1 MKIYGSQIQLF
12 LLGALL
18 SQQINLVGV
27 LTVSE
32 VICFLYFIAFGKDMM
47 RYAMQEP
54 LFRWFA
60 LAWGGLLLMQATSDL
75 VNGIAMSEIKRGW
88 ARTVFLAINTLVIAH
103 MSRFRLDRIVA
114 FFFGY
119 LLSLLIG
126 IWLLV
131 NPYLA
136 LWKFGYGGAVTLF
149 LALAMG
155 MRTSRNMNYAA
166 ALAFLLLGLFHF
178 KMNARL
184 LGGMSLFTGMT
195 AFFSG
200 YLYSERQKRPVSAGL
215 FIGLMLISAVGILQL
230 YKQGVTSGVFGE
242 VSREKYLKQTADGRN
257 VLLGGRSEYMFS
269 LPAILEKPVLGH
281 GSFARNVPF
290 LRKYIDINRIDLNA
304 WDTMLMLELEV
315 IPTHS
320 HILGAWVESGFM
332 GALFWLLILFHACR
346 LFIRVLRQL
355 RMPYRLFCL
364 YVIALFIWDLVFSPF
379 GMERRVI
386 NAAMFVL
393 LVALTRY
400 FRTEA
405 AAARPVQDMS
415 GTMAT
420 RPGQPLWQFD
430 NSMPLNG

>member
-12 LLGALL
+12 LMGALL

-32 VICFLYFIAFGKDMM
+32 VICFLYFIAFGKDMF
-47 RYAMQEP
+47 RFAMQEP

-60 LAWGGLLLMQATSDL
+60 FAWLGLLVSQVTSDL
-75 VNGIAMSEIKRGW
+75 VNGIATSDIKRGW

-103 MSRFRLDRIVA
+103 VSRFELSRITA

-119 LLSLLIG
+119 LLALLIG
-126 IWLLV
+126 IWLMV

-149 LALAMG
+149 LALIMG
-155 MRTSRNMNYAA
+155 IRTTRYLNYAA
-166 ALAFLLLGLFHF
+166 ALAFLLLGFFHF

-184 LGGMSLFTGMT
+184 LGGMSLFTGMI

-200 YLYSERQKRPVSAGL
+200 YLYSERQKKPVSADL
-215 FIGLMLISAVGILQL
+215 FIGLMLFSAFGIFQL
-230 YKQGVTSGVFGE
+230 YKQGVTGGIFGE
-242 VSREKYLKQTADGRN
+242 ESRQKYLRQTADGRN
-257 VLLGGRSEYMFS
+257 VLLGGRNEYTFS
-269 LPAILEKPVLGH
+269 LPAIMERPVLGH
-281 GSFARNVPF
+281 GSFAKNVPF

-304 WDTMLMLELEV
+304 WDTMLMLENEV

-320 HILGAWVESGFM
+320 HILGAWVESGFL
-332 GALFWLLILFHACR
+332 GALFWLLILFHAAR
-346 LFIRVLRQL
+346 LFIRVMRTL

-364 YVIALFIWDLVFSPF
+364 YVIALFIWDLAFSPF

-386 NAAMFVL
+386 NAAMCVL
-393 LVALTRY
+393 LVSLTRY
-400 FRTEA
+400 FRTVSVKEA
-405 AAARPVQDMS
+405 NLPLSVHAA
-415 GTMAT
+415 GMAVHKDT
-420 RPGQPLWQFD
+420 SMWKLE
-430 NSMPLNG
+430 NSLQ